1 MSIRRFLRSTKCG
14 ESKGKIKHIM
24 WFVTLTFILVIDKK
38 SMSKLEKDTG
48 WNETLVLWEE
58 EQYVILV

>member
-1 MSIRRFLRSTKCG
+1 MENPK
-14 ESKGKIKHIM
+14 EKIKHIM

-48 WNETLVLWEE
+48 WNETFVLWEE